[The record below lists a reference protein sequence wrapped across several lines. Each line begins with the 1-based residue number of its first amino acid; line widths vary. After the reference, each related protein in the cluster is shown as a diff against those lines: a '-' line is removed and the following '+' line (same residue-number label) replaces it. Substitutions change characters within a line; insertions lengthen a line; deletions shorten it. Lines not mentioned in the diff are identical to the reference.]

1 MFSAMDMRR
10 YVQYYSY
17 VRPQSLMLQQGE
29 GKTRMDSEAAAA
41 VVVIAMQLLIAL
53 QLAIK

>member
-1 MFSAMDMRR
+1 MDMRR

-17 VRPQSLMLQQGE
+17 VRPQSLVLQRGE

-41 VVVIAMQLLIAL
+41 VVVIAMQLLIAM
-53 QLAIK
+53 QLTIK